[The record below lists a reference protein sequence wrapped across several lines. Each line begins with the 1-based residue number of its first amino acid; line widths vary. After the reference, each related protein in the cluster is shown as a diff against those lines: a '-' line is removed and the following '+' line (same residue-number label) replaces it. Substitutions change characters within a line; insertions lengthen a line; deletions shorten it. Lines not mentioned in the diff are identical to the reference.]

1 MSQLPIERVIPS
13 LIDKLHRYSQL
24 ILKASTGAGKSTHLP
39 LMLLKE
45 KVIEGKII
53 MLEPRRLAARNI
65 ASYLAS
71 QLGEKVGEQ
80 VGFRIKGETKVST
93 QTRLEIVTEGVMTR
107 MIQSDPELTGIGLLI
122 FDEYHERSIHADT
135 SLAFALEVQEA
146 LRDDLKLLVMSATL
160 DQAALQDLL
169 PNAAYVESDGRMFP
183 VTTSYIPLKT
193 NQRIVE
199 ATEQAIRRA
208 LLNETGSMLVFLS
221 GVGEIRQ
228 LEERLKDLSSEIIVA
243 PLYGQLDTKK
253 QQHALKPALKGE
265 RKVVL
270 ATNVAE
276 TSLTIEGIRIVID
289 SGYEQ
294 KATFD
299 AKTGITKLEQK
310 RIAQSSAEQRKGRAG
325 RLEPGIC
332 IRLYSESQYQQ
343 QATVQTPEIES
354 SDLSS
359 LVLELAKW
367 GVMDP
372 QSLQWLTPPPNANIQ
387 QARSLLSQLGLIDK
401 HGQLSVVGEKS
412 QQLAIEPRLATV
424 LLQASTQS
432 TAHLQTALYVLP
444 IIEEAAK
451 SISSKDLSHHLSLFL
466 DGRYPKQSYYQQ
478 RVQRLASSL
487 SIKSD
492 QTLVSVDLIGE
503 VLAAGFPDRLAMAKG
518 ELGQF
523 QLANGHGVQVDEVES
538 IAQSDYLVV
547 VDLLKG
553 SQHRSYVFLAAPLSK
568 ASLIHASSHLITEEE
583 HVDWDEKSGRM
594 LAEKRTYLGRII
606 LHKERMSSPDPD
618 KIALA
623 LISMLKRKGM
633 MVLDWN
639 KEVQALHSR
648 LICCEAWLPD
658 IDLPPMQE
666 VQLLECAEQWLLPFM
681 NGIKNDKQL
690 KNLNLIDA
698 LEAYVGWDKMKR
710 INEYLP
716 THYLLPTGTK
726 AKISY
731 ELQSEPKISVRMQE
745 VYGEAQT
752 PLLAQG
758 QKKLVM
764 ELLSPAQRPLQT
776 TSDLAGFWQ
785 GSYKEVQKEMKGR
798 YPKHIWPD
806 DPATHQATKKTK
818 RHFN

>member
-13 LIDKLHRYSQL
+13 LIEKLQNHSQL

-45 KVIEGKII
+45 QVINGKII

-80 VGFRIKGETKVST
+80 VGFRIKGETKVSS

-107 MIQSDPELTGIGLLI
+107 MIQSDPELSGVGLLI

-146 LRDDLKLLVMSATL
+146 LRDDLKLLIMSATL
-160 DQAALQDLL
+160 DQLALQVLL
-169 PNAAYVESDGRMFP
+169 PRAAYLESDGRMFP
-183 VTTSYIPLKT
+183 VATSYIPLKT

-199 ATEQAIRRA
+199 ATEQAIRKT
-208 LLNETGSMLVFLS
+208 LLNEIGSVLVFLS
-221 GVGEIRQ
+221 GVGEIKQ
-228 LEERLKDLSSEIIVA
+228 LEERLKDLSSDIVVR
-243 PLYGQLDTKK
+243 PLYGQLDAKK
-253 QQHALKPALKGE
+253 QQLALKPALKGE
-265 RKVVL
+265 RKIVL

-299 AKTGITKLEQK
+299 AKTGITKLEKK

-325 RLEPGIC
+325 RLEPGVC

-343 QATVQTPEIES
+343 QPQVQIPEIES

-359 LVLELAKW
+359 LVLELTKW
-367 GVMDP
+367 GVINPLD
-372 QSLQWLTPPPNANIQ
+372 LQWLTPPPDGNIQ
-387 QARSLLSQLGLIDK
+387 QARSLLSQLNLIDK
-401 HGQLSVVGEKS
+401 QGQLSILGEKS
-412 QQLAIEPRLATV
+412 QQLNIEPRLAAA

-432 TAHLQTALYVLP
+432 ASHLQTALFMLP
-444 IIEEAAK
+444 IIEEPAK
-451 SISSKDLSHHLSLFL
+451 SVQSKDLSFHLSLFL
-466 DGRYPKQSYYQQ
+466 EGRYPKQTEYQQ
-478 RVQRLASSL
+478 RVQRLARAL
-487 SIKSD
+487 SVKTDID
-492 QTLVSVDLIGE
+492 QVSIDLIGE
-503 VLAAGFPDRLAMAKG
+503 VLALGFPDRLAIAKG
-518 ELGQF
+518 TLGQF
-523 QLANGHGVQVDEVES
+523 QLSNGHGVQVDEIES

-553 SQHRSYVFLAAPLSK
+553 SQNRSYVFLAASLSK
-568 ASLIHASSHLITEEE
+568 SSLFSAVSHLMIEKEY
-583 HVDWDEKSGRM
+583 VDWDEKSGRIV
-594 LAEKRTYLGRII
+594 AEKRTYLGRVI
-606 LHKERMSSPDPD
+606 LQKERISSPDPD
-618 KIALA
+618 KISLA
-623 LISMLKRKGM
+623 LLNMLKRRGIES
-633 MVLDWN
+633 LDWN

-648 LICCEAWLPD
+648 LLCCEEWLPE
-658 IDLPPMQE
+658 IPLPAMSE
-666 VQLLECAEQWLLPFM
+666 AQLLESAELWLLPFM

-690 KNLNLIDA
+690 KSINLINA
-698 LEAYVGWDKMKR
+698 LEAYVGWDAMTL

-716 THYLLPTGTK
+716 AYYLLPTGTK
-726 AKISY
+726 AKINY
-731 ELQSEPKISVRMQE
+731 QLQSEPKISVRMQE

-758 QKKLVM
+758 TKKLVM

-776 TSDLAGFWQ
+776 TSDLAGFWR

-806 DPATHQATKKTK
+806 DPANHQATKKTK